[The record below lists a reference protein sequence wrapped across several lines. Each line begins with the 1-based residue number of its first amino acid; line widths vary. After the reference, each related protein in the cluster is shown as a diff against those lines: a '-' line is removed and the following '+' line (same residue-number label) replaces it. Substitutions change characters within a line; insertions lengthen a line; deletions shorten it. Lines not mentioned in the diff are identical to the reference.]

1 METDQVTIL
10 KESNRQLQETTHAF
24 LRCPEDL
31 EEYLN
36 NNKNQTQNYITILRA
51 NTRSNQI

>member
-1 METDQVTIL
+1 MKTDQVTIL

-24 LRCPEDL
+24 LRCPKDL
-31 EEYLN
+31 EEYL

-51 NTRSNQI
+51 NTHSNQI